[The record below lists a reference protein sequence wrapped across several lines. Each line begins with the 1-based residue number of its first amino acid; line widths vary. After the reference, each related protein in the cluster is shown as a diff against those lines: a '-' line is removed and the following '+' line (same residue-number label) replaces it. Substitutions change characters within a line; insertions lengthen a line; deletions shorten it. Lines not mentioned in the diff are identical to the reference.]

1 VARRTEPAPP
11 LTIVDALGRPFAVG
25 RAPERIVSLV
35 PSLSEALFAF
45 GLSERIAG
53 VTRFCVEPRE
63 GVAGKAKVGGTKT
76 LDVAAVEA
84 VRPDLIIASAEEN
97 RPEDVRRL
105 IDGGWPV
112 FVTLPTTVRGA
123 IDLLEQLALLT
134 DSTEAARPIIQAA
147 EEALAAARAVNAG
160 RQPLRVF
167 CPIWR
172 NPYMT
177 IGPDTYM
184 HDVIAVCGG
193 CNIFEGRRERYPRV
207 ELAEIATL
215 DPEVVLL
222 PSEPYRFRRT
232 HLADFEAFSEVAAVR
247 RGNIMLVDGR
257 MLSWYGPR
265 IGRSLRELS
274 ALLEGARRDGSAEE
288 WQRGENSLAFQ

>member
-1 VARRTEPAPP
+1 
-11 LTIVDALGRPFAVG
+11 LTITDALGRPFAAG
-25 RAPERIVSLV
+25 GAAPERIVSLV

-45 GLSERIAG
+45 GLGERIAG

-76 LDVAAVEA
+76 LDVAAVVA
-84 VRPDLIIASAEEN
+84 LRPDLIIASAEEN
-97 RPEDVRRL
+97 RAEDVRRL

-123 IDLLEQLALLT
+123 IDLLGQLAALT
-134 DSTEAARPIIQAA
+134 DSAEAARPIIQEA
-147 EEALAAARAVNAG
+147 EEALATVRAANAG
-160 RQPLRVF
+160 REPLRVF

-172 NPYMT
+172 DPYMT
-177 IGPDTYM
+177 IGPETYM
-184 HDVIAVCGG
+184 HDIIAVCGG
-193 CNIFEGRRERYPRV
+193 RNIFEGRQERYPRV
-207 ELAEIATL
+207 ELAEIAAL

-222 PSEPYRFRRT
+222 PSEPYRFRQR
-232 HLADFEAFSEVAAVR
+232 HFADFEPFPEVAAVR
-247 RGNIMLVDGR
+247 LGKLMLVDGR

-274 ALLEGARRDGSAEE
+274 VLLDGARR
-288 WQRGENSLAFQ
+288 

>member
-1 VARRTEPAPP
+1 M
-11 LTIVDALGRPFAVG
+11 
-25 RAPERIVSLV
+25 SLV

-45 GLSERIAG
+45 GLGERIVG
-53 VTRFCVEPRE
+53 VTRFCVEPKE

-84 VRPDLIIASAEEN
+84 LRPDLIIASVEEN
-97 RPEDVRRL
+97 REEDVRRL

-123 IDLLEQLALLT
+123 IDLLGQLAALT
-134 DSTEAARPIIQAA
+134 DSTKAARPIIREA
-147 EEALAAARAVNAG
+147 EDALAAAQAANAG
-160 RQPLRVF
+160 REPLRVF

-172 NPYMT
+172 NPCMT
-177 IGPDTYM
+177 IGPDTYI

-193 CNIFEGRRERYPRV
+193 RNVFGGRQERYPRV
-207 ELAEIATL
+207 ELADVAAL

-222 PSEPYRFRRT
+222 PSEPYRFRQR
-232 HLADFEAFSEVAAVR
+232 HLSDFEVFPQVAAVR
-247 RGNIMLVDGR
+247 RGNVLLVDGR

-274 ALLEGARRDGSAEE
+274 ALLECARRHDKEP
-288 WQRGENSLAFQ
+288 

>member
-1 VARRTEPAPP
+1 
-11 LTIVDALGRPFAVG
+11 LTIADALGRPFEVRG
-25 RAPERIVSLV
+25 APERIVSLV

-45 GLSERIAG
+45 GLGERIAG

-76 LDVAAVEA
+76 LDLAAVEA
-84 VRPDLIIASAEEN
+84 LRPDLIIASAEEN
-97 RPEDVRRL
+97 REEDVRRL

-123 IDLLEQLALLT
+123 IDLLGQLAVLT
-134 DSTEAARPIIQAA
+134 GSTGAARPIIEEA
-147 EEALAAARAVNAG
+147 EETLAAVSAANAG
-160 RQPLRVF
+160 QEPQRVF

-193 CNIFEGRRERYPRV
+193 RNIFEGREERYPQV
-207 ELAEIATL
+207 QLEEVAAL

-222 PSEPYRFRRT
+222 PSEPYRFGRR
-232 HLADFEAFSEVAAVR
+232 HVADFEAFPEVAALR
-247 RGNIMLVDGR
+247 RGSVLLVDGR

-265 IGRSLRELS
+265 IGRSLRKLS
-274 ALLEGARRDGSAEE
+274 ALLDGARRK
-288 WQRGENSLAFQ
+288 R

>member
-1 VARRTEPAPP
+1 VAHRTEP
-11 LTIVDALGRPFAVG
+11 LTIVDALGHPFPVARP
-25 RAPERIVSLV
+25 PERIVSLV

-45 GLSERIAG
+45 GLGERIAG

-84 VRPDLIIASAEEN
+84 LRPDLIVASAEEN
-97 RPEDVRRL
+97 RAEDVRRL
-105 IDGGWPV
+105 IDSGWPV

-123 IDLLEQLALLT
+123 IDLLGQLALLT
-134 DSTEAARPIIQAA
+134 DSAEAARPIVQEA
-147 EEALAAARAVNAG
+147 EEALAAVLAASAR
-160 RQPLRVF
+160 REPLRVF

-193 CNIFEGRRERYPRV
+193 RNVFEGRPERYPRV
-207 ELAEIATL
+207 ELAEMAAL
-215 DPEVVLL
+215 DPEVILL
-222 PSEPYRFRRT
+222 PSEPYRFRQR
-232 HLADFEAFSEVAAVR
+232 HGADFEPFSQVAAVR
-247 RGNIMLVDGR
+247 RGNVLLVDGR

-265 IGRSLRELS
+265 MGRSLRELS
-274 ALLEGARRDGSAEE
+274 ALLEGARGDG
-288 WQRGENSLAFQ
+288 